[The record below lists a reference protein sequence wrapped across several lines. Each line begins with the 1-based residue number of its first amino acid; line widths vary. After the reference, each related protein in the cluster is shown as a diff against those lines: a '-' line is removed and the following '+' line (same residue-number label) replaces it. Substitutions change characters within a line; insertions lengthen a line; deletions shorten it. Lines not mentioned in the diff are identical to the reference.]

1 MIDPHILQRIVSEE
15 LIRYSNRPYETDFE
29 KFVTNGINSFIRNN
43 PDIKTM
49 ISNFI
54 HIHMK
59 QVDIA
64 DIMFHIITNKQYH
77 TVQTH
82 NLIKVFNSFARKE
95 LIHLLFDPSSM
106 FKRDNNKS
114 LIHNNTTLTL
124 LQQALYNHDYFSL
137 PKSVIYAVLK
147 TIQHYVRRKIES
159 MRTNSF
165 HTYMIGHFIEAIY
178 TNTKFYHSLESLQ
191 RGKCVNT
198 EINDW
203 YYTEEHFNH
212 YIKRIDYIISAIQ
225 WQPYKGN
232 CYLYSI
238 FPYMYIDYVV
248 KLNVSEEELI
258 TLFHSFYKLL
268 IENVRDFDLFR
279 KALLSS
285 VESIQLTESLH
296 ITPLNIQL
304 LNLPIFKRIKFK
316 GSVVTSYPIVFEN
329 DMLTKY
335 HIIEF
340 KTGITDVKKNMI
352 KLVLENIIIGQ
363 KTGTYRNVVIYNPRS
378 NLLSFIN
385 ACAMKNYT
393 SLSAVQK

>member
-1 MIDPHILQRIVSEE
+1 MIDPHVLHRIISEE
-15 LIRYSNRPYETDFE
+15 LIRYSNRPYETDFD

-43 PDIKTM
+43 PDIKLM
-49 ISNFI
+49 ISDFI
-54 HIHMK
+54 HMHMK
-59 QVDIA
+59 QIDIA
-64 DIMFHIITNKQYH
+64 DIMFHIINNKQHH

-82 NLIKVFNSFARKE
+82 NLIKVFNTFARKE
-95 LIHLLFDPSSM
+95 LIHLLFDPSFM

-114 LIHNNTTLTL
+114 LIHNSTTLTL
-124 LQQALYNHDYFSL
+124 LQQALYNRNYLSL
-137 PKSVIYAVLK
+137 PKSVIYSVLK
-147 TIQHYVRRKIES
+147 SMQHYIRHKIES

-203 YYTEEHFNH
+203 YYTEEDFNH
-212 YIKRIDYIISAIQ
+212 YIKRIDHIISSIK
-225 WQPYKGN
+225 WQTYKGN

-258 TLFHSFYKLL
+258 SLFHSFYNLL
-268 IENVRDFDLFR
+268 IEKIHDFDLFR
-279 KALLSS
+279 RTLLSS

-296 ITPLNIQL
+296 ITPSDIQL
-304 LNLPIFKRIKFK
+304 LNLPMFKRIKFK
-316 GSVVTSYPIVFEN
+316 GSVVTNHPIVFEN

-340 KTGITDVKKNMI
+340 KTGITDVKKNMT
-352 KLVLENIIIGQ
+352 KLILENIIIGQ

-385 ACAMKNYT
+385 AVSMKHYT
-393 SLSAVQK
+393 ANVEV